1 MTKSQ
6 TGTVKRPMNV
16 PVHHF
21 FDKKSQIQSRTRANK
36 GGWETIDYVSVGWF
50 GRKLRQ
56 FRSWFGRWFGGSGAM
71 DALDLREKNPRG
83 HGAAWLR
90 QTFGQNLKMIS
101 TRDGKSV

>member
-21 FDKKSQIQSRTRANK
+21 FDKKSQIQSQNFRTRK
-36 GGWETIDYVSVGWF
+36 WETVDYVSVGWIRRVW
-50 GRKLRQ
+50 GRFTGWLGG
-56 FRSWFGRWFGGSGAM
+56 WFGYGGDCI

-90 QTFGQNLKMIS
+90 QTFSQNLKMIS
-101 TRDGKSV
+101 TRDGKPV